1 MWKFTRNFI
10 IPKWNPN
17 QSKPTAKK
25 GCKSNIVFC
34 KQLTTISSYER
45 EKSSDQNNSKKQHFN
60 HFGNYAY
67 FQFLLSRSLLFETAG
82 WLGTVTILCLNL
94 HQRQLKSLFHNDG
107 TKYYCPFSRSV
118 KATSENLIQ
127 DSKLSENLLP
137 EKNPEFSFDTDKTF
151 KAHVDSNS
159 NILKEW
165 KLKSNQYSAAIHNSL
180 GLSSLDNNSKKAFR
194 NFQAAARLGSCQG
207 FYNLGLCYELGK
219 GTKVNLSR
227 AAFCYRKA
235 AMKGHGMASFNLAI
249 YFHKGLGGLPV
260 DHETAKLLLEQAAA
274 RGIPEALIYL
284 GLEQLEEEKWI
295 EAYNIFS
302 NLASKDN
309 IDGKYYLGLCY
320 ENGWGVDKNE
330 KIAAEMFFQNAQ
342 SGHPKSI
349 LELIRFHEEGL
360 GGCDQDLDF
369 ALSLSQILADQGNSE
384 GKEAVSRLNSKKQNI
399 RKESLGINSSHL
411 KTRKATLHGS
421 SSVPELGSYQQTAT
435 KFNPISR
442 LLSYLNLLTDFVIE
456 ERKEPCE
463 NGKPVFFIGENNM
476 THTYIL
482 HF

>member
-25 GCKSNIVFC
+25 GSRSNIVFC

-94 HQRQLKSLFHNDG
+94 HHRQLKSLFHNDG
-107 TKYYCPFSRSV
+107 TKYYCPFSRS
-118 KATSENLIQ
+118 
-127 DSKLSENLLP
+127 
-137 EKNPEFSFDTDKTF
+137 KTF

-165 KLKSNQYSAAIHNSL
+165 KLKSNQYSAGIRNSL
-180 GLSSLDNNSKKAFR
+180 G
-194 NFQAAARLGSCQG
+194 C
-207 FYNLGLCYELGK
+207 
-219 GTKVNLSR
+219 
-227 AAFCYRKA
+227 FCYRKA

-284 GLEQLEEEKWI
+284 GLEHLEEEKWI

-302 NLASKDN
+302 NLASKDVS
-309 IDGKYYLGLCY
+309 LCY
-320 ENGWGVDKNE
+320 ENGWGVDKDE
-330 KIAAEMFFQNAQ
+330 KIAAEVFFQNAQ

-349 LELIRFHEEGL
+349 LELVRFHEEGL

-369 ALSLSQILADQGNSE
+369 ALSLSQILADQGNAE

-411 KTRKATLHGS
+411 KTGKATLHGS
-421 SSVPELGSYQQTAT
+421 SSVPELGSHQRTAT
-435 KFNPISR
+435 KFNPISMF
-442 LLSYLNLLTDFVIE
+442 LSYLNLLTDFVIE

-463 NGKPVFFIGENNM
+463 NGKPVFFIGENKM
-476 THTYIL
+476 ARTYIL